1 MTVID
6 RIGTTVLFSE
16 MTPDPAWEDRFNA
29 WYHND
34 HIPVRMVLDGWQGVQ
49 RYKARGEPDYLVVYD
64 LESPAALKTPEY
76 EVVKTRPSAETDWML
91 ANVRNFTRFI
101 GAEIGRHGD
110 LEAAIRAPL
119 IMATLFD
126 VPAADEAE
134 FDAWMTEDH
143 LPLLLECKDWLAVR
157 RFRLPV
163 ADPVRYTRLAIHY
176 LASDAALASPERAR
190 ARATSGRQH
199 MTRHDWFNQGRART
213 FDAFGTRY
221 TART

>member
-76 EVVKTRPSAETDWML
+76 EVVKTKPSAETDWML

-110 LEAAIRAPL
+110 LEAAIRAPV
-119 IMATLFD
+119 IFAALFD
-126 VPAADEAE
+126 VPPEDEAE

-143 LPLLLECKDWLAVR
+143 VPLLLECKDWLAVR

-176 LASDAALASPERAR
+176 LASDAALTSPDRERAR
-190 ARATSGRQH
+190 STEWRQR
-199 MTRHDWFNQGRART
+199 MTRHAWFGKGRYRA
-213 FDAFGTRY
+213 FDAFGDRY
-221 TART
+221 GAQT